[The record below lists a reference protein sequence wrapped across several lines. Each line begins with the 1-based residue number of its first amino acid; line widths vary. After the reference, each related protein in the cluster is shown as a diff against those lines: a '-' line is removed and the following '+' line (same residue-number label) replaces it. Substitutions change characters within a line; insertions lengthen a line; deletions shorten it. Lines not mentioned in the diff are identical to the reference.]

1 MKFFNFILS
10 GLITILGLLF
20 IQHSNAQVLIVS
32 ENNRYI
38 QYADGKPF
46 FWLGDTAWELFHRLN
61 REDAEMYLKNRADKG
76 FTVIQAV
83 VLAEMSGLSVPNAY
97 GHLPLIDRDPAQP
110 NEAYFDHVD
119 FIVDHAAK
127 LGLFVGMLPTWGD
140 KVTNENSGEFVIF
153 NPENAKSFGEFLG
166 RRYKDKPIVWILGGD
181 RNINNDY
188 ELEVWRAM
196 ANGLKAGDGGNHL
209 ITFHPRG
216 ASSSHEMVHNE
227 PWLDFNVYQSG
238 HSNRYTQVY
247 RYAETL
253 LHVEPRKPFV
263 DAEPA
268 YEDIAIEFWKYID
281 WSSPTRVP
289 KGVLNDNFIVIDKS
303 HFEQGFFT
311 AHDVR
316 VHAYWNI
323 LSGACGY
330 TYGTN
335 AIWQMFEKK
344 GYFAIPALCD
354 WRDALN
360 LDGASHMTHVR
371 NIFERYP
378 FEKLVPA
385 QQLILGENPRDSTH
399 IRAAFAD
406 DRSFALVYLSVGQK
420 VNVDVSGFDKRIK
433 ARWYNPRVGDF
444 SRIGTFRNKEK
455 ISFIAPSS
463 GSGND
468 WLLILD
474 FSEFALNH

>member
-1 MKFFNFILS
+1 MRTLKNITG
-10 GLITILGLLF
+10 GLVAIIALLVT
-20 IQHSNAQVLIVS
+20 QYSYAQMLTVS
-32 ENNRYI
+32 DNNQYI
-38 QYADGKPF
+38 QLTEGKPF

-61 REDAEMYLKNRADKG
+61 REDAKMYLEDRADKG
-76 FTVIQAV
+76 FTVIQSV
-83 VLAEMSGLSVPNAY
+83 VLAEMSGLSEPNAY
-97 GHLPLIDRDPAQP
+97 GHLPLMDRDPAQP
-110 NEAYFDHVD
+110 NEAYFEHVD
-119 FIVDHAAK
+119 FIVDYAAK
-127 LGLFVGMLPTWGD
+127 LRLFVGMLPTWGD
-140 KVTNENSGEFVIF
+140 KVTNENGGEPVIF
-153 NPENAKSFGEFLG
+153 NPENARLFGEFLG
-166 RRYKDKPIVWILGGD
+166 QRYKEKPIVWILGGD
-181 RNINNDY
+181 RNIHNVY

-209 ITFHPRG
+209 ITYHPRG

-227 PWLDFNVYQSG
+227 SWLDFNVYQSG

-253 LHVEPRKPFV
+253 LDIEPRKPFF

-281 WSSPTRVP
+281 WSKPLIVP
-289 KGVLNDNFIVIDKS
+289 ANVLDDDYLIVEKG
-303 HFEQGFFT
+303 HFQQGFFT
-311 AHDVR
+311 DHDVR

-344 GYFAIPALCD
+344 GRFAIPALSD
-354 WRDALN
+354 WRDALD
-360 LDGASHMTHVR
+360 LDGANHMTHVR
-371 NIFERYP
+371 NIFEKYP
-378 FEKLVPA
+378 FEKIVPA

-399 IRAAFAD
+399 VRAAFAD

-420 VNVDVSGFDKRIK
+420 VNVDVSGFDKRVK
-433 ARWYNPRVGDF
+433 ARWFNPRRGEF

-463 GSGND
+463 GTGND
-468 WLLILD
+468 WLLIL
-474 FSEFALNH
+474 EF